1 MGHAVGAVL
10 VERGVRVRSCLAG
23 RSDLTRERAER
34 AGIQDA
40 ESLEALLDDCQLVVS
55 ILPPAEAKGFA
66 SDCARRLRGRG
77 RPPLFLDA
85 NAVAPAT
92 TRLMAATLADAS
104 VPFVDGGLVGAPPAP
119 GRTATRLYV
128 SGPEAESIR
137 ALATQAERGALDV
150 RVVAGEIGA
159 ASALKMSYAAITKG
173 TLSLYTAALVTAER
187 LGVYAALTSE
197 LAESQPAAWQR
208 MQRLPFLPADAG
220 RWIAEMEEIAAT
232 FASADAPDGFHRG
245 AAEVFRLLAATPFA
259 SETRESLD
267 TSRKLEDAIRVFAE
281 LAAAR
286 AR

>member
-10 VERGVRVRSCLAG
+10 VARGVRVRSCLAG
-23 RSDLTRERAER
+23 RSALTRERAER

-40 ESLEALLDDCQLVVS
+40 GSLEALLDDCRLVVS
-55 ILPPAEAKGFA
+55 ILPPAEAMGFA
-66 SDCARRLRGRG
+66 DDCARRLRGRDQ
-77 RPPLFLDA
+77 PPLFLDA

-92 TRLMAATLADAS
+92 TRRIAGALAEAS

-128 SGPEAESIR
+128 SGPEAASIQP
-137 ALATQAERGALDV
+137 LATQGERGALDV
-150 RVVAGEIGA
+150 RVLGDEIGA

-173 TLSLYTAALVTAER
+173 TLGLYTAALVTAER
-187 LGVYAALTSE
+187 LGVYDALASE
-197 LAESQPAAWQR
+197 LAESQAAAWQR
-208 MQRLPFLPADAG
+208 MQRLPFLPADAE

-232 FASADAPDGFHRG
+232 FASADLPEGFHRG

-281 LAAAR
+281 LAAVR